1 MFNYSIILAGG
12 YGSRMK
18 PLTNY
23 IPKALVEVDKT
34 PLIYNSI
41 NLSKKYK
48 INSYVTYNYKSSKI
62 FKKIKNDVNGFIN
75 TKSQDNSYFVF
86 NSFVQLINEPIL
98 VLPCDIKIDID
109 LEKLYQDYINQ
120 NSPAIMIVGVEP
132 KEEIDGDYIFT
143 SKNNKITHLT
153 REKKSHLYCSG
164 LQIINP
170 HLLNQLITKENNFY
184 KVWEKLFDS
193 DNLKLSS
200 LQPKYWYSYDD
211 LKQIK

>member
-98 VLPCDIKIDID
+98 VLPCDIKIDI
-109 LEKLYQDYINQ
+109 EKLYSN
-120 NSPAIMIVGVEP
+120 
-132 KEEIDGDYIFT
+132 
-143 SKNNKITHLT
+143 
-153 REKKSHLYCSG
+153 
-164 LQIINP
+164 
-170 HLLNQLITKENNFY
+170 
-184 KVWEKLFDS
+184 
-193 DNLKLSS
+193 
-200 LQPKYWYSYDD
+200 
-211 LKQIK
+211 